1 MLNRDNLALPH
12 RSGEIFLTD
21 GGLETNMIFNRG
33 HPLPEFAS
41 HTLFASQEGSLEL
54 ERYFRAYLEL
64 ADRVQAGFI
73 IDTATWRAQSGFAG
87 ALRVEAEELE
97 EANRTAASF
106 AIMMRDTYGSKRAP
120 VLVNGVIGPWGDGYQ
135 APKLLTADEA
145 EDYHAEQV
153 RWLASAGVD
162 MLTAVTFTNAPEA
175 IGVVRAA
182 QRAGVPVAVSFTVE
196 TDGRLPNGQT
206 LKDAIDMVDAAT
218 GAAPIYFMV
227 NCAHPSHFVDVLA
240 EGEWLSRIRGF
251 RCNASCKSHAELDD
265 SEDLDCG
272 NPVELAEAYRGL
284 LARVP
289 HANVFGGCCGSD
301 IRHLEAIAD
310 CIMDETAK
318 AAAE

>member
-1 MLNRDNLALPH
+1 MTATQNLPH
-12 RSGEIFLTD
+12 LTGQIFLTD
-21 GGLETNMIFNRG
+21 GGLETDMIFNRG
-33 HPLPEFAS
+33 QDLPEFAS
-41 HTLFASQEGSLEL
+41 HTLFGSPEGALEL
-54 ERYFRAYLEL
+54 ERYFKAYLYL
-64 ADRVQAGFI
+64 ADRMRAGFI
-73 IDTATWRAQSGFAG
+73 LDTATWRAQSGFAD
-87 ALRVEAEELE
+87 ALRVEVGELE

-106 AIMMRDTYGSKRAP
+106 AMMMRDTYGSKRAP

-135 APKLLTADEA
+135 ASTLLTADEA
-145 EDYHAEQV
+145 EEYHAEQV

-196 TDGRLPNGQT
+196 TDGRLPSGQM
-206 LKDAIDMVDAAT
+206 LKDAIDEVDAAT

-227 NCAHPSHFVDVLA
+227 NCAHPSHFIDALT
-240 EGEWLSRIRGF
+240 EGDWLGRIRGF

-265 SEDLDCG
+265 SDELDCG
-272 NPVELAEAYRGL
+272 NPAELAEDYREL

-301 IRHLEAIAD
+301 IRHLEAIARCVVD
-310 CIMDETAK
+310 VTAK
-318 AAAE
+318 SAAE